1 MNELQVFNFKENEIR
16 SLIIENEPWFVGKEI
31 ATILGYADTKDAV
44 KRHVDE
50 DDKQIIQR
58 GQITALEIPNRGLTI
73 INESG
78 LYSLILSSKLP
89 QAKEFKKWVTK
100 EVLPTI
106 RKTGS
111 YSSQNLKTDP
121 MSLLKLTYDAL
132 EQTNDRVAKVEVEV
146 KDIKENQAIT
156 PGEYNYINKKV
167 KNRIRCIKDI
177 RELNLTREQ
186 NSKLFSALGRDLTA
200 FTGVATRSQIR
211 SKDFEKA
218 VQFISN
224 WEPSYTDLQI
234 INQMSMAF

>member
-1 MNELQVFNFKENEIR
+1 MNELQEFSFKENKIR
-16 SLIIENEPWFVGKEI
+16 SLVINDEPWFIGKEV
-31 ATILGYADTKDAV
+31 ASVLGYNDTNQAIRK
-44 KRHVDE
+44 HVDDE
-50 DDKQIIQR
+50 DKLTRQFDGS
-58 GQITALEIPNRGLTI
+58 GQNRNMVI

-89 QAKEFKKWVTK
+89 QAKEFKRWVTS
-100 EVLPTI
+100 EVLPAI

-111 YSSQNLKTDP
+111 YNSQNLKTDP
-121 MSLLKLTYDAL
+121 MSLLKFTYDAL

-177 RELNLTREQ
+177 RNLNLTKEQ
-186 NSKLFSALGRDLTA
+186 NSKLFSALGRDLVS
-200 FTGVATRSQIR
+200 FTGVRTRSQIR

-218 VQFISN
+218 VQFISD

-234 INQMSMAF
+234 INQMSMGL

>member
-1 MNELQVFNFKENEIR
+1 MNELQEFSFKENKIR
-16 SLIIENEPWFVGKEI
+16 SLVINDEPWFIGKEV
-31 ATILGYADTKDAV
+31 ASVLGYNDTNQAIRK
-44 KRHVDE
+44 HVDDE
-50 DDKQIIQR
+50 DKLTRQFDGS
-58 GQITALEIPNRGLTI
+58 GQNRNMVI

-89 QAKEFKKWVTK
+89 QAKEFKRWVTSK
-100 EVLPTI
+100 VLPAI

-111 YSSQNLKTDP
+111 YNSQNLKTDP

-177 RELNLTREQ
+177 RNLNLTKEQ
-186 NSKLFSALGRDLTA
+186 NSKLFSALGRDLVS
-200 FTGVATRSQIR
+200 FTGVRTRSQIR

-218 VQFISN
+218 VQFISD

-234 INQMSMAF
+234 INQMSMGL

>member
-1 MNELQVFNFKENEIR
+1 MNELQEFSFKENKIR
-16 SLIIENEPWFVGKEI
+16 SLVINDEPWFIGKEV
-31 ATILGYADTKDAV
+31 ASVLGYNDTNQAIRK
-44 KRHVDE
+44 HVDDE
-50 DDKQIIQR
+50 DKLTRQFDGS
-58 GQITALEIPNRGLTI
+58 GQNRNMVI

-89 QAKEFKKWVTK
+89 QAKEFKRWVTS
-100 EVLPTI
+100 EVLPAI

-111 YSSQNLKTDP
+111 YNSQNLKTDP

-146 KDIKENQAIT
+146 KVIKENQAIT

-177 RELNLTREQ
+177 RNLNLTKEQ
-186 NSKLFSALGRDLTA
+186 NSKLFSALGRDLVS
-200 FTGVATRSQIR
+200 FTGVRTRSQIR

-218 VQFISN
+218 VQFISD

-234 INQMSMAF
+234 INQMSMGL

>member
-1 MNELQVFNFKENEIR
+1 MNELQEFSFKGKEVR
-16 SLIIENEPWFVGKEI
+16 SLVIENEPWFVGKDVAEV
-31 ATILGYADTKDAV
+31 LGYKNTRDALSKHIDKEDKKDGVAVHDTMG
-44 KRHVDE
+44 R
-50 DDKQIIQR
+50 IQNP
-58 GQITALEIPNRGLTI
+58 IV

-78 LYSLILSSKLP
+78 LYSLILSSKLQ
-89 QAKEFKKWVTK
+89 QAKEFKRWVTS
-100 EVLPTI
+100 EVLPAI

-111 YSSQNLKTDP
+111 YNSQNLKTDP

-132 EQTNDRVAKVEVEV
+132 EQTNGRVAKVEVEV

-177 RELNLTREQ
+177 RNLNLTKEQ
-186 NSKLFSALGRDLTA
+186 NSKLFSALGRDLVS
-200 FTGVATRSQIR
+200 FTGVRTRSQIR

-218 VQFISN
+218 VQFISD

-234 INQMSMAF
+234 INQMSMGL

>member
-1 MNELQVFNFKENEIR
+1 MGYKNTRDALSKHIDKEDKKDG
-16 SLIIENEPWFVGKEI
+16 V
-31 ATILGYADTKDAV
+31 AVHDTMG
-44 KRHVDE
+44 R
-50 DDKQIIQR
+50 IQNP
-58 GQITALEIPNRGLTI
+58 IV

-89 QAKEFKKWVTK
+89 QAKEFKRWVTS
-100 EVLPTI
+100 EVLPAI

-111 YSSQNLKTDP
+111 YNSQNLKTDP

-177 RELNLTREQ
+177 RNLNLTKEQ
-186 NSKLFSALGRDLTA
+186 NSKLFSALGRDLVS
-200 FTGVATRSQIR
+200 FTGVRTRSHLRILR
-211 SKDFEKA
+211 KRCSLS
-218 VQFISN
+218 VTGSRVI
-224 WEPSYTDLQI
+224 LI
-234 INQMSMAF
+234 CRL

>member
-1 MNELQVFNFKENEIR
+1 MNELQEFSFKENKIR
-16 SLIIENEPWFVGKEI
+16 SLVINDEPWFIGKEV
-31 ATILGYADTKDAV
+31 ASVLGYNETNQAIRK
-44 KRHVDE
+44 HVDDE
-50 DDKQIIQR
+50 DKLTRQFDGS
-58 GQITALEIPNRGLTI
+58 GQNRNMVI

-89 QAKEFKKWVTK
+89 QAKEFKRWVTS
-100 EVLPTI
+100 EVLPAI

-111 YSSQNLKTDP
+111 YNSQNLKTDP

-177 RELNLTREQ
+177 RNLNLTKEQ
-186 NSKLFSALGRDLTA
+186 NSKLFSALGRDLVS
-200 FTGVATRSQIR
+200 FTGVRTRSQIR

-218 VQFISN
+218 VQFISD

-234 INQMSMAF
+234 INQMSMGL

>member
-1 MNELQVFNFKENEIR
+1 MDKLQEFSFKGKEVR
-16 SLIIENEPWFVGKEI
+16 SLVIENEPWFVGKDVAEV
-31 ATILGYADTKDAV
+31 LGYKNTRDALSKHIDKEDKKDGVAVHDTMG
-44 KRHVDE
+44 R
-50 DDKQIIQR
+50 IQNP
-58 GQITALEIPNRGLTI
+58 IV

-89 QAKEFKKWVTK
+89 QAKEFKRWVTS
-100 EVLPTI
+100 EVLPAI

-111 YSSQNLKTDP
+111 YNSQNLKTDP

-177 RELNLTREQ
+177 RNLNLTKEQ
-186 NSKLFSALGRDLTA
+186 NSKLFSALGRDLVS
-200 FTGVATRSQIR
+200 FTGVRTRSQIR

-218 VQFISN
+218 VQFISD

-234 INQMSMAF
+234 INQMSMGL

>member
-1 MNELQVFNFKENEIR
+1 MNELQEFSFKGKEVR
-16 SLIIENEPWFVGKEI
+16 SLVIENEPWFVGKDVAEV
-31 ATILGYADTKDAV
+31 LGYKNTRDALSKHIDKEDKKDGVAVHDTMG
-44 KRHVDE
+44 R
-50 DDKQIIQR
+50 IQNP
-58 GQITALEIPNRGLTI
+58 IV

-89 QAKEFKKWVTK
+89 QAKEFKRWVTS
-100 EVLPTI
+100 EVLPAI

-111 YSSQNLKTDP
+111 YNSQNLKTDP

-177 RELNLTREQ
+177 RNLNLTKEQ
-186 NSKLFSALGRDLTA
+186 NSKLFSALGRDLVS
-200 FTGVATRSQIR
+200 FTGVRTRSQIR

-218 VQFISN
+218 VQFISD

-234 INQMSMAF
+234 INQMSMGL

>member
-1 MNELQVFNFKENEIR
+1 MNELQEFSFKENKIR
-16 SLIIENEPWFVGKEI
+16 SLVINDEPWFIGKEV
-31 ATILGYADTKDAV
+31 ASVLGYNDTNQAIRK
-44 KRHVDE
+44 HVDDE
-50 DDKQIIQR
+50 DKLTRQFDGS
-58 GQITALEIPNRGLTI
+58 GQNRNMVI

-89 QAKEFKKWVTK
+89 QAKEFKRWVTS
-100 EVLPTI
+100 EVLPAI

-111 YSSQNLKTDP
+111 YNSQNLKTDP

-177 RELNLTREQ
+177 RNLNLTKEQ
-186 NSKLFSALGRDLTA
+186 NSKLFSALGRDLVS
-200 FTGVATRSQIR
+200 FTGVRTRSQIR

-218 VQFISN
+218 VQFISD

-234 INQMSMAF
+234 INQMSMGL

>member
-1 MNELQVFNFKENEIR
+1 MNELQEFSFKENKIR
-16 SLIIENEPWFVGKEI
+16 SLVINDEPWFIGKEV
-31 ATILGYADTKDAV
+31 ASVLGYNDTNQAIRK
-44 KRHVDE
+44 HVDDE
-50 DDKQIIQR
+50 DKLTRQFDGS
-58 GQITALEIPNRGLTI
+58 GQNRNMVI

-89 QAKEFKKWVTK
+89 QAKEFKRWVTS
-100 EVLPTI
+100 EVLPAI

-111 YSSQNLKTDP
+111 YNSQNLKTDP

-132 EQTNDRVAKVEVEV
+132 EQTNDRMAKVEVEV

-177 RELNLTREQ
+177 RNLNLTKEQ
-186 NSKLFSALGRDLTA
+186 NSKLFSALGRDLVS
-200 FTGVATRSQIR
+200 FTGVRTRSQIR

-218 VQFISN
+218 VQFISD

-234 INQMSMAF
+234 INQMSMGL

>member
-1 MNELQVFNFKENEIR
+1 MDKLQEFSFKGKKVR
-16 SLIIENEPWFVGKEI
+16 SLVIENEPWFVGKDVAEV
-31 ATILGYADTKDAV
+31 LGYKNTRDALSKHIDKEDKKDGVAVHDTMG
-44 KRHVDE
+44 R
-50 DDKQIIQR
+50 IQNP
-58 GQITALEIPNRGLTI
+58 IV

-89 QAKEFKKWVTK
+89 QAKEFKRWVTS
-100 EVLPTI
+100 EVLPAI

-111 YSSQNLKTDP
+111 YNSQNLKTDP

-177 RELNLTREQ
+177 RNLNLTKEQ
-186 NSKLFSALGRDLTA
+186 NSKLFSALGRDLVS
-200 FTGVATRSQIR
+200 FTGVRTRSQIR

-218 VQFISN
+218 VQFISD

-234 INQMSMAF
+234 INQMSMGL

>member
-1 MNELQVFNFKENEIR
+1 MNELQEFSFKENKIR
-16 SLIIENEPWFVGKEI
+16 SLVINDEPWFIGKEV
-31 ATILGYADTKDAV
+31 ASVLGYNDTNQAIRK
-44 KRHVDE
+44 HVDDE
-50 DDKQIIQR
+50 DKLTRQFDGS
-58 GQITALEIPNRGLTI
+58 GQNRNMVI

-89 QAKEFKKWVTK
+89 QAKEFKRWVTS
-100 EVLPTI
+100 EVLPAI

-111 YSSQNLKTDP
+111 YNSQNLKTDP

-177 RELNLTREQ
+177 RNLNLTKEQ
-186 NSKLFSALGRDLTA
+186 NSKLFSALGRDLVS
-200 FTGVATRSQIR
+200 FTGVRTRSQIR

-218 VQFISN
+218 VQFISD

-234 INQMSMAF
+234 INQMSM

>member
-1 MNELQVFNFKENEIR
+1 MNELQEFSFKENKIR
-16 SLIIENEPWFVGKEI
+16 SLVINDEPWFIGKEV
-31 ATILGYADTKDAV
+31 ASVLGYNDTNQAIRK
-44 KRHVDE
+44 HVDDE
-50 DDKQIIQR
+50 DKLTRQFDGS
-58 GQITALEIPNRGLTI
+58 GQNRNMVI

-89 QAKEFKKWVTK
+89 QAKEFKRWVTS
-100 EVLPTI
+100 EVLPAI

-111 YSSQNLKTDP
+111 YNSQNLKTDP

-177 RELNLTREQ
+177 RNLNLTKEQ
-186 NSKLFSALGRDLTA
+186 NSKLFSALGRDLVS
-200 FTGVATRSQIR
+200 FTGVRTRSQIR

-218 VQFISN
+218 VQFISD
-224 WEPSYTDLQI
+224 WETSYTDLQI
-234 INQMSMAF
+234 INQMSMGL